1 MAYQDKIYVCFDGEC
16 DARYFQLM
24 KSWKQNDN
32 TPFSFLSAQ
41 DLKHSYET
49 ILASTTKRILRD
61 KLINSN
67 VFVVLVGQ
75 KTKFLHRVE
84 LWEMELA
91 LKLKLQIIAVN
102 LNGLRKVDKELCPSI
117 FRDKLV
123 LHISF
128 NVEILQYALEHWPA
142 SFQRKK
148 DEGATAAFYY
158 NDKIYS
164 SLGL

>member
-1 MAYQDKIYVCFDGEC
+1 MAYQDKVYVCFDGEG
-16 DARYFQLM
+16 DTRYFQLM
-24 KSWKQNDN
+24 KTWKQNDN
-32 TPFSFLSAQ
+32 TPFSFLNAQ

-49 ILASTTKRILRD
+49 ILAATTKRRLRD
-61 KLINSN
+61 KLINSK
-67 VFVVLVGQ
+67 VFVVLIGQ

-84 LWEMELA
+84 RWEMEIA
-91 LKLKLQIIAVN
+91 LKLNLQIIAVN

-128 NVEILQYALEHWPA
+128 NAEILQYALENWPE

-148 DEGATAAFYY
+148 DAGSAGAFYY